1 MIRPLRFPIF
11 LFLLLSW
18 LALGAPA
25 VSAATIRGAVTD
37 PHDRPVAG
45 ARVLVTAGG
54 AVVAS
59 VATDA
64 SGRYVVDGLPAGT
77 FVLQVAAEGFR
88 NEPIA
93 VRLATKDDD
102 RTVAIPLQ
110 LAAVEESV
118 VVSASHVEVPLSE
131 VPDSVTV
138 LTRADLQARQIETVV
153 DALRLVPGLTVT
165 QSGSVG
171 GITSLFP
178 RGGESDFTLVLV
190 DGVEVNSFGG
200 GFDFSEL
207 PVADIQR
214 IEVVRGP
221 ESAIYGGGAIG
232 AVVQIVTRRG
242 GAPAADASIEA
253 GGLGTTRVTAST
265 SGSAGAWQ
273 WGVAGERLASDG
285 FTGLAPANGRRVSND
300 DYDGRH
306 VSASGGWQS
315 ANGATIDGVVRVERT
330 ERGFPGPY
338 GSDPAGL
345 FPGVDT
351 ISRGRNDRRVY
362 GLNGSFAPTDRVR
375 PSAALSYTALE
386 SEFRSPYDVSTS
398 ASRRLSARAQVDVR
412 ATQAIGLSAGVEV
425 LRERAESTY
434 ITGAAYEPVP
444 IERSLQGVFVE
455 GRGDAGSRLFVTAG
469 LRVERIHRD
478 ALELDPNPYA
488 PRPAFPADTRV
499 AATPKVSAAFFLQ
512 APAARARA
520 WTKLKASAGTGIRPP
535 DAFEIAFTDNPA
547 LKPERSR
554 SVDAGVEQ
562 ALAGG
567 AVRLDA
573 TLFANHYDDLIVA
586 VGRSLQDA
594 SKFRTDNISNARA
607 RGLELAAAVRPAAGV
622 EATFT
627 YTFLD
632 TEILAVD
639 GLAGVAPSP
648 FSPGDPLVRRPQH
661 QAALDLVLQHG
672 RLSGF
677 ARVGGRGRMLD
688 TEPNLGVSGGLF
700 EARGYVVADAG
711 ASFALGG
718 GLEVFGRV
726 TNLLDRQYEETLGY
740 PAPPRAV
747 FLGVRLAHGR

>member
-1 MIRPLRFPIF
+1 MLRPFRVSI
-11 LFLLLSW
+11 LLAILLIGG
-18 LALGAPA
+18 LAGGAA
-25 VSAATIRGAVTD
+25 AATIRGAVTD

-45 ARVLVTAGG
+45 ARVLVTAAG

-59 VATDA
+59 AETGAT
-64 SGRYVVDGLPAGT
+64 GRYEVTNLPAGAY
-77 FVLQVAAEGFR
+77 VLQVAAPGFR
-88 NEPIA
+88 GEPVA
-93 VRLATKDDD
+93 VRLASEADA
-102 RTVAIPLQ
+102 RTVAIPLA
-110 LAAVEESV
+110 LAAVNESV

-138 LTRADLQARQIETVV
+138 LTRADLEAHQIDTVV

-165 QSGSVG
+165 QSGGPG
-171 GITSLFP
+171 GITSIFP

-207 PVADIQR
+207 PLAGIQR

-221 ESAIYGGGAIG
+221 ESAIYGAGAIG
-232 AVVQIVTRRG
+232 AVVQIVTRKG
-242 GAPAADASIEA
+242 GPPAAGASVET

-265 SGSAGAWQ
+265 SGSAGPWR
-273 WGVAGERLASDG
+273 WGLAGERLASDG
-285 FTGLAPANGRRVSND
+285 FRGVAPANGQRVSND

-306 VSASGGWQS
+306 ASASGGWQ
-315 ANGATIDGVVRVERT
+315 GADGAAIGGTVRIERT
-330 ERGFPGPY
+330 VRGYPGPY

-351 ISRGRNDRRVY
+351 VSRGWNDRRVY
-362 GLNGSFAPTDRVR
+362 GLNGSFAPTSRVR
-375 PSAALSYTALE
+375 PSAAIWYTTLD
-386 SEFRSPYDVSTS
+386 SRFRSPYDVSTS
-398 ASRRLSARAQVDVR
+398 ASRRLAARGQVDVR
-412 ATQAIGLSAGVEV
+412 ATPAVGFSTGVEL

-434 ITGAAYEPVP
+434 ITGAAFGPIPV
-444 IERSLQGVFVE
+444 ERSLQGVFVE
-455 GRGDAGSRLFVTAG
+455 GRGDAGARLFVTAG
-469 LRVERIHRD
+469 VRAERIHRD
-478 ALELDPNPYA
+478 ALEPDQNPWA
-488 PRPAFPADTRV
+488 PRPAFPAETRLAV
-499 AATPKVSAAFFLQ
+499 TPKVSAAFFLQ
-512 APAARARA
+512 APSARTRS

-573 TLFANHYDDLIVA
+573 TFFANRYDDLIVA

-607 RGLELAAAVRPAAGV
+607 RGLELTAAVRPSGGI

-627 YTFLD
+627 YTLLD
-632 TEILAVD
+632 TTILSAD
-639 GLAGVAPSP
+639 GLAGVAPAP
-648 FSPGDPLVRRPQH
+648 FSVGDPLIRRPRH
-661 QAALDLVLQHG
+661 QASLDVVLHHG
-672 RLSGF
+672 RLDAF

-688 TEPNLGVSGGLF
+688 AEPNLGVSGGLF
-700 EARGYVVADAG
+700 ESHGYVVADAG

-718 GLEVFGRV
+718 GLELVGRV
-726 TNLLDRQYEETLGY
+726 TNVFDRPYEETLGY

-747 FLGVRLAHGR
+747 FVGVRFAHGR